1 MEQEK
6 VVYTDEMILAAQ
18 IKNGNQLAFATIYD
32 RYGKHM
38 YLLAYRY
45 LKSRDMA
52 EDVVQQV
59 FINFWIN
66 RIRINE
72 LLNIRSFLFT
82 ALKNQTLN
90 TIRDQNRAIAKNY
103 EYLMESYNGSLD
115 ESEIEES
122 LEMTSLIEKAVENLS
137 PQRRQIY
144 YLKIMEGY
152 SNQQIADKL
161 NISVN
166 TVKSQYY
173 HILKEIREFVS
184 KNMLTSMVLLY
195 QLFRY

>member
-1 MEQEK
+1 MEQGK
-6 VVYTDEMILAAQ
+6 VVDTDEMLLAVQ

-32 RYGKHM
+32 QYNKQM

-45 LKSRDMA
+45 LKNRDMA

-59 FINFWIN
+59 FINFWIKRVN
-66 RIRINE
+66 INE
-72 LLNIRSFLFT
+72 HLNIRSFLFT
-82 ALKNQTLN
+82 SLKNHTLN
-90 TIRDQNRAIAKNY
+90 TIRDENRAIAKNY
-103 EYLMESYNGSLD
+103 EYLMESYNDGFD

-122 LEMTSLIEKAVENLS
+122 LEMTSVIEKAVENLS

-173 HILKEIREFVS
+173 HILKEIRGFVS
-184 KNMLTSMVLLY
+184 KNMLTSILLIY
-195 QLFRY
+195 HLFR

>member
-6 VVYTDEMILAAQ
+6 VVDTDEMLLAAQ

-32 RYGKHM
+32 RYNKQM

-45 LKSRDMA
+45 LKNREMA
-52 EDVVQQV
+52 EDAVQQV
-59 FINFWIN
+59 FVNFWVKRVN
-66 RIRINE
+66 INE
-72 LLNIRSFLFT
+72 HLNIRSFLFT
-82 ALKNQTLN
+82 SLKNHTLN
-90 TIRDQNRAIAKNY
+90 TIRDENRAIAKNY
-103 EYLMESYNGSLD
+103 QYLMESFHVSLD
-115 ESEIEES
+115 EGEIEQS
-122 LEMTSLIEKAVENLS
+122 HEMTSLIEKAVENLS
-137 PQRRQIY
+137 PQRKQIY
-144 YLKIMEGY
+144 YLKIMGGY

-184 KNMLTSMVLLY
+184 KNMLTSLVLIY
-195 QLFRY
+195 YLFR

>member
-6 VVYTDEMILAAQ
+6 VVYADEMLLAAQ

-32 RYGKHM
+32 RYNKNM

-45 LKSRDMA
+45 LKGQEMA

-59 FINFWIN
+59 FVNFWVN
-66 RIRINE
+66 RTKINE
-72 LLNIRSFLFT
+72 YLNIRSFLFT
-82 ALKNQTLN
+82 SLKNHTLN
-90 TIRDQNRAIAKNY
+90 TIRDENRAIAKNY
-103 EYLMESYNGSLD
+103 QYLMESFNDGLA
-115 ESEIEES
+115 ESEIEET
-122 LEMTSLIEKAVENLS
+122 LEMTSLIEKACETLS
-137 PQRRQIY
+137 PQRKQIF
-144 YLKIMEGY
+144 YLKIMEGC

-184 KNMLTSMVLLY
+184 KNMLTSMVLIY
-195 QLFRY
+195 HLFH

>member
-6 VVYTDEMILAAQ
+6 VVNTDEILLAAK

-32 RYGKHM
+32 RYNKQL

-45 LKSRDMA
+45 LKNREMA
-52 EDVVQQV
+52 EDAVQQV
-59 FINFWIN
+59 FVNFWIK
-66 RIRINE
+66 RININE
-72 LLNIRSFLFT
+72 HLNIRSFLFT
-82 ALKNQTLN
+82 SLKNHTLN
-90 TIRDQNRAIAKNY
+90 IIRDENRAIAKNY
-103 EYLMESYNGSLD
+103 EYLMESFHAGSN

-122 LEMTSLIEKAVENLS
+122 LEMTSMIEKAVENLS
-137 PQRRQIY
+137 PQRRQIFN
-144 YLKIMEGY
+144 LKIMEGY
-152 SNQQIADKL
+152 SNQQIADRL

-184 KNMLTSMVLLY
+184 KNMLTSMVLIY
-195 QLFRY
+195 HLFC